1 VRNLAKKYVHQMG
14 ESPNRFTMSPGS
26 RRPSDMNPH
35 AKGTNEGT
43 HRYAHIKTHNQIIKC
58 QAKIEIVW
66 F

>member
-1 VRNLAKKYVHQMG
+1 
-14 ESPNRFTMSPGS
+14 MSPGS